1 MVLKIKIWLCCCIIW
16 WNIVQVV
23 LTQQLVYSLILIKYK
38 AKLLEN
44 AVADGNNSIL
54 KNATIAVPLKYL
66 SNFWQS
72 LEMPLINWKVKL
84 KIRWTKHCFSAS
96 ATAEYDDA
104 DSNNIIFTIKDT
116 KLFILLNQWLIQLFN
131 RYRLPRVMLQVS
143 WNFAES
149 NYESKRL

>member
-1 MVLKIKIWLCCCIIW
+1 MQ
-16 WNIVQVV
+16 QVV
-23 LTQQLVYSLILIKYK
+23 YCLILIKYK

-44 AVADGNNSIL
+44 AVVDGNNSIL

-72 LEMPLINWKVKL
+72 IEMPLINWKVEL

-96 ATAEYDDA
+96 ATAENDDA

-116 KLFILLNQWLIQLFN
+116 KLFILLSQ
-131 RYRLPRVMLQVS
+131 
-143 WNFAES
+143 
-149 NYESKRL
+149 